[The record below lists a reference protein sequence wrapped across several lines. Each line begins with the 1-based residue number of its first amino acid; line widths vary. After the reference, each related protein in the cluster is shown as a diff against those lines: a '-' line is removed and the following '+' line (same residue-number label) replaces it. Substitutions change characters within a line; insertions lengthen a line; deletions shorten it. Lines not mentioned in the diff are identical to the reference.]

1 MCQRAELDLDLE
13 HKTKYWKSQWNLP
26 TEDLDWATAGS
37 MWLKRLTQW
46 VCDDNDGG
54 GGDKED
60 SEDSGDSDDGDDDY
74 DTKFWQIEDGSVGS
88 PSAAQDPAFPPD
100 WNPFWSP
107 AATIFLPQNCW
118 WRFSA
123 VFLAILLSACSYH
136 IKQLQN
142 DHWASPKLQL

>member
-1 MCQRAELDLDLE
+1 M
-13 HKTKYWKSQWNLP
+13 
-26 TEDLDWATAGS
+26 
-37 MWLKRLTQW
+37 W

-54 GGDKED
+54 DREDSED
-60 SEDSGDSDDGDDDY
+60 SEDSGDSDDGDDGDDDY

-123 VFLAILLSACSYH
+123 VFLAILLLVQAEEGFFGFDWSEIGDH
-136 IKQLQN
+136 ISDLN
-142 DHWASPKLQL
+142 PLNENGTGIGVII